1 MAERILVINPN
12 SSEIVTRGIDA
23 ALEPLR
29 MDGGPVIECRTL
41 QEGPPGIQTQ
51 RDIEQVTL
59 PLARMIEGERDAAAF
74 VIACFS
80 DPGIHLA
87 REATRRPVFGISEAG
102 ITTALNLGN
111 AIGIIAILQSA
122 VRRHQRYFRALGL
135 SSRIAGDRPVDMGVA
150 ELADEERTL
159 RRMTEVGQQLR
170 DEDGADVLVM
180 GCAGMARYRAELERA
195 LGIPVVDPTQ
205 AAVGMAITAV
215 QIAGAALCGGAVQ
228 DQHRHVVGARRSGAK
243 AD

>member
-1 MAERILVINPN
+1 MSECILVINPN
-12 SSEIVTRGIDA
+12 SSETVTRGIDA

-29 MDGGPVIECRTL
+29 MGGGPVIECRTL
-41 QEGPPGIQTQ
+41 QEGPPAIQMQ

-59 PLARMIEGERDAAAF
+59 PLARMIERERAGAF

-80 DPGIHLA
+80 DPGLHVA

-102 ITTALNLGN
+102 MTTALNLGN
-111 AIGIIAILQSA
+111 AVGIISILASA

-150 ELADEERTL
+150 ELDDEERTL
-159 RRMTEVGQQLR
+159 RRMSEVGQQLR
-170 DEDGADVLVM
+170 DQDGADVLVM
-180 GCAGMARYRAELERA
+180 GCAGMARYRAELERTI
-195 LGIPVVDPTQ
+195 GILVVDPTQ
-205 AAVGMAITAV
+205 AAVGMAITTV
-215 QIAGAALCGGAVQ
+215 QIAQAALSDGAVQ
-228 DQHRHVVGARRSGAK
+228 DQHRHIVGARSSGAK